1 MIHTNNPNQMTFI
14 DPLEEFGPKRKKL
27 LEGSWAYFFR
37 HHILPEIPVQKVT
50 KHFSRF
56 GRPSKELYSSLG
68 VLILQQ
74 TFDLTDKDILYQLA
88 FSSQWHYALNIIHTD
103 DDSTYMC
110 EKTLYNTRN
119 IILQNNLWETLFNSI
134 TGSLI
139 EQFNVDTSKQRLD
152 STHIQSNMKSLG
164 RIGVFSQTIHK
175 FLTNLKRQHRPLF
188 DQLSEA
194 LVTKYLKK
202 KQLSAF
208 SMVKPSESAKN
219 LKSLSKDLYHL
230 VQRFEINPKITQM
243 KSFALLKRVLDEQ
256 CEIVTN
262 DNFEKN
268 QVTAKPKPSKKVP
281 CDSLQN
287 PSDPDAS
294 YSGHKGKGYQVQ
306 VMETW
311 SEDKSDKTPNLITHV
326 AIEPAHN
333 HDSKATIPA
342 IESTEQRGIK
352 PKEILADAL
361 YGSDENTQEA
371 KQLGVDLISP
381 TLDGAS
387 KSDIFHL
394 NDFHF
399 NGKNRITFCPN
410 NKQPIS
416 QRIKNETVLT
426 KFNLNHCNSCSLREK
441 CPVKNSKKN
450 TYIRYHFKDV
460 RLAKRRQFEKT
471 PAFIKKYV
479 FRAGVE
485 ATMAEYKQ
493 ITGVNKLRVRGI
505 IPVSFCATLKALGIN
520 ILRSAKAFNNLEL
533 SPLIPS
539 NLRIN
544 HTYSILLLFIL
555 TLISKKLLRL
565 EYFRKISLKNYF
577 FPNFNF
583 STRVRSEFSF

>member
-1 MIHTNNPNQMTFI
+1 MIRTNNPNQMTFI

-27 LEGSWAYFFR
+27 LEKSWAYFFR
-37 HHILPEIPVQKVT
+37 HHILPEIPIQKVT
-50 KHFSRF
+50 RHFSRF

-88 FSSQWHYALNIIHTD
+88 FSSQWHYALNIVHTD

-110 EKTLYNTRN
+110 KKTLYNTRN
-119 IILQNNLWETLFNSI
+119 IILQNNLWDTLFNSI
-134 TGSLI
+134 TDSLI
-139 EQFNVDTSKQRLD
+139 QQFNVDTSKQRLD
-152 STHIQSNMKSLG
+152 STHIRSNMKSLG

-188 DQLSEA
+188 DQLPAE
-194 LVTKYLKK
+194 LVAKYLKK

-219 LKSLSKDLYHL
+219 LNSLSKDLYHL
-230 VQRFEINPKITQM
+230 VQRFETNQKVKQM
-243 KSFALLKRVLDEQ
+243 KSFALLKRVLGEQ
-256 CEIVTN
+256 CEIVTK

-268 QVTAKPKPSKKVP
+268 QVTAEPKPPKKLP

-333 HDSKATIPA
+333 HDSKAIIPA
-342 IESTEQRGIK
+342 IEFTEQRGIK
-352 PKEILADAL
+352 PKEVLADAL
-361 YGSDENTQEA
+361 YGGDENTQEA
-371 KQLGVDLISP
+371 KQMGVDLISP
-381 TLDGAS
+381 TLTGAS
-387 KSDIFHL
+387 KSDKLHL
-394 NDFHF
+394 SDFLF

-416 QRIKNETVLT
+416 QRIKNEAVLT
-426 KFNLNHCNSCSLREK
+426 KFNLNHCNFCSLREK

-471 PAFIKKYV
+471 PAFIKKYA

-493 ITGVNKLRVRGI
+493 VTGVNKLRVRGI
-505 IPVSFCATLKALGIN
+505 TPVSCCATLKALGVN
-520 ILRSAKAFNNLEL
+520 ILRSAKAYNSLGFP
-533 SPLIPS
+533 PLIPLKS
-539 NLRIN
+539 RIIYSYFL
-544 HTYSILLLFIL
+544 TLLSILN
-555 TLISKKLLRL
+555 LIANKLLNL
-565 EYFRKISLKNYF
+565 ENFREINFKNYF
-577 FPNFNF
+577 SLDFDF
-583 STRVRSEFSF
+583 SAQVRAEFRF